1 MQALGRGLLLYLA
14 NWIFSWF
21 FLIQIKYT
29 LSTGN
34 FRVPQTLTF
43 QARLSANLLC
53 DYKFHLYGSK
63 KKVRFSSQS
72 FHLETGGATQRLPV
86 NIMHLYRFFFRICCY
101 TPFHSVIFFLFFYF
115 AKQYYV
121 GRLLMRMY
129 KREWTFI
136 LGMYLVIQRPEEPA
150 CDLRA
155 SLMHTPVGPVSR
167 ILPFA

>member
-63 KKVRFSSQS
+63 KKSD
-72 FHLETGGATQRLPV
+72 FHHNHFTKKQVGQLRDCLL
-86 NIMHLYRFFFRICCY
+86 ILYIYIDFF
-101 TPFHSVIFFLFFYF
+101 
-115 AKQYYV
+115 
-121 GRLLMRMY
+121 
-129 KREWTFI
+129 
-136 LGMYLVIQRPEEPA
+136 
-150 CDLRA
+150 
-155 SLMHTPVGPVSR
+155 
-167 ILPFA
+167 